1 MSAPAGFWQRYAAWS
16 LDAALVAVL
25 ISPFLSAG
33 IAQDARALDAAFSN
47 WLVTFYTKL
56 AAQMDASGIPPMSLL
71 GDATLRQ
78 DLAAI
83 QRALLQLIGPP
94 ALAFAMVSGL
104 YHVASDTSRWQGS
117 LGKRALQLQVADRE
131 GRRIG
136 IARAIAR
143 HLAGG
148 ASWLTLNVGHAM
160 AALAPHHRALHDV
173 LSGTRVLAPHDAR
186 LPGWARGWI
195 AAQALAG
202 LIGTAWLVAHLV
214 QLVHAALEQALGA

>member
-1 MSAPAGFWQRYAAWS
+1 MSVPAGFWQRYVAWS
-16 LDAALVAVL
+16 LDAALVAIL

-33 IAQDARALDAAFSN
+33 IAQDARAFDAAFSN

-56 AAQMDASGIPPMSLL
+56 ATQMDASGLPPLSLL
-71 GDATLRQ
+71 ADTTLRQ
-78 DLAAI
+78 DLASI
-83 QRALLQLIGPP
+83 QRALLQLVGPP
-94 ALAFAMVSGL
+94 ALAFAMVGGL

-117 LGKRALQLQVADRE
+117 LGKRALRLQVADRE

-136 IARAIAR
+136 IARAVGR
-143 HLAGG
+143 HLAGA

-160 AALAPHHRALHDV
+160 AAVPPRHRALHDV
-173 LSGTRVLAPHDAR
+173 LSGTRVLAQDAR

-195 AAQALAG
+195 VLQALAG
-202 LIGTAWLVAHLV
+202 LAGSAWLVAHLV

>member
-1 MSAPAGFWQRYAAWS
+1 MSAPAGFWRRYAAWS
-16 LDAALVAVL
+16 LDAALVAIL
-25 ISPFLSAG
+25 ITPFLSAG

-47 WLVTFYTKL
+47 WLVTFYTRL
-56 AAQMDASGIPPMSLL
+56 AAQMDASGLPPLSLL
-71 GDATLRQ
+71 ADATLRQ

-83 QRALLQLIGPP
+83 QRALLQLVGPP

-117 LGKRALQLQVADRE
+117 LGKRALRLQVGDRE

-136 IARAIAR
+136 IARAIGR
-143 HLAGG
+143 HLAGA

-160 AALAPHHRALHDV
+160 AALAPRHRALHDV
-173 LSGTRVLAPHDAR
+173 LSGTRVLGQDVR

-195 AAQALAG
+195 AVQALAG
-202 LIGTAWLVAHLV
+202 LAGSAWLVAHLV

>member
-1 MSAPAGFWQRYAAWS
+1 VSAPAGFWQRYAAWS
-16 LDAALVAVL
+16 LDAALVAIL
-25 ISPFLSAG
+25 ITPFLSAG
-33 IAQDARALDAAFSN
+33 IAQDVRALDAAFSN
-47 WLVTFYTKL
+47 WLVTFYTRL
-56 AAQMDASGIPPMSLL
+56 AAQMDASGLPPLSLL
-71 GDATLRQ
+71 ADATLRQ

-83 QRALLQLIGPP
+83 QRALLQLVGPP

-117 LGKRALQLQVADRE
+117 LGKRALRLQVGDRE

-136 IARAIAR
+136 IARAIGR
-143 HLAGG
+143 HLAGA

-160 AALAPHHRALHDV
+160 AALAPRHRALHDV
-173 LSGTRVLAPHDAR
+173 LSGTRVLGQDVR

-195 AAQALAG
+195 AVQALAG
-202 LIGTAWLVAHLV
+202 LAGSAWLVAHLV